1 MEEMIARIIEMD
13 KKAREMNETAL
24 KAKLSCEHEVVLTKE
39 TIKTDYL
46 ERANKRIAIN
56 QQTAQKRAD
65 EKLAAITEK
74 NQAVVERLEKSYSE
88 NAEKWADEIFS
99 RVINN

>member
-24 KAKLSCEHEVVLTKE
+24 KTKLSCEHEVLLTKE

>member
-1 MEEMIARIIEMD
+1 MEEMIARIVEMD

-24 KAKLSCEHEVVLTKE
+24 KTKLSYENEVLLTKE
-39 TIKTDYL
+39 KIKHDYL
-46 ERANKRIAIN
+46 ERANKRIVIN

-74 NQAVVERLEKSYSE
+74 NQAVVERLEKAYNE
-88 NAEKWADEIFS
+88 NAEKWADEIVA
-99 RVINN
+99 RVID